1 MSSVNQEVPGR
12 TFFDQ
17 EQRMKIYMSFMTKKH
32 WESVRDE
39 FNLRRHDTNIAQ
51 LVNDMPEEWRK
62 EVLRQLDRNGVPVD
76 EAWELL
82 QRDSLLNDPNHVFP
96 LVATPWLLGR
106 LPESMTTCNVC
117 ETRFARGEDV
127 IRKACG
133 NHSLHRRCLASK
145 LIDNED
151 PIWGPCGCNSG
162 GYGSGV
168 WRLILDHETPPEQ
181 SQTAKPMRLRRR
193 PPTPLPPMHPLEDG
207 LQDTSSSDS
216 DFDISSEE
224 YLSEY
229 DSSSSSSSGPEAV
242 PTTNWYDWSPGTS
255 PPTSPALT
263 AATNLSSP

>member
-1 MSSVNQEVPGR
+1 
-12 TFFDQ
+12 
-17 EQRMKIYMSFMTKKH
+17 MKIYMSFMTKKH

-106 LPESMTTCNVC
+106 LPESMTTCN
-117 ETRFARGEDV
+117 
-127 IRKACG
+127 
-133 NHSLHRRCLASK
+133 

-168 WRLILDHETPPEQ
+168 WRLILDHEIPPER
-181 SQTAKPMRLRRR
+181 SQTAKPMRLRPR

-207 LQDTSSSDS
+207 LQDTSPSDS

-242 PTTNWYDWSPGTS
+242 PTTDWYDWSPGTS